1 MKSNFDCIETDAFRD
16 SYSLRVDGM
25 LFDKLGYFLQDAAGL
40 LCFIYLC
47 QKISD
52 DQKDVI

>member
-1 MKSNFDCIETDAFRD
+1 MKLYFDCIETDAFRD

-25 LFDKLGYFLQDAAGL
+25 PFDKLVYFLQDAAGL
-40 LCFIYLC
+40 LCLIYLC

>member
-52 DQKDVI
+52 DQKDVV